1 MKKLVFILSA
11 MLLLIGT
18 MDVQAQWGKKL
29 LKKAGESAKRATE
42 RNVERKVEQTVDKA
56 FEGAEDVVTGKGNNN
71 NEKEEPPTSTNSQ
84 GNFETMDDGEDLAQQ
99 EQQQPQQSLEM
110 TYAKSDFVPGDE
122 IIFEDDVTREQIGEF
137 LSQWDL
143 LKGTVEIAQINGD
156 KVILCVSQDDPVIAP
171 LFDNMKSYLPEK
183 FTLEFDF

>member
-56 FEGAEDVVTGKGNNN
+56 FEGAEDVVTGKGA
-71 NEKEEPPTSTNSQ
+71 TNKYK
-84 GNFETMDDGEDLAQQ
+84 F
-99 EQQQPQQSLEM
+99 
-110 TYAKSDFVPGDE
+110 
-122 IIFEDDVTREQIGEF
+122 TREF
-137 LSQWDL
+137 
-143 LKGTVEIAQINGD
+143 
-156 KVILCVSQDDPVIAP
+156 
-171 LFDNMKSYLPEK
+171 
-183 FTLEFDF
+183 

>member
-56 FEGAEDVVTGKGNNN
+56 FEGADLL
-71 NEKEEPPTSTNSQ
+71 
-84 GNFETMDDGEDLAQQ
+84 GEDLR
-99 EQQQPQQSLEM
+99 
-110 TYAKSDFVPGDE
+110 
-122 IIFEDDVTREQIGEF
+122 EDGAFGVNAGG
-137 LSQWDL
+137 
-143 LKGTVEIAQINGD
+143 GTGD
-156 KVILCVSQDDPVIAP
+156 KIAAVNQDGAAVGGVDHDAGSVAHG
-171 LFDNMKSYLPEK
+171 
-183 FTLEFDF
+183 

>member
-56 FEGAEDVVTGKGNNN
+56 FEGAEDVVKMWHSRNSNNHSN
-71 NEKEEPPTSTNSQ
+71 HSK
-84 GNFETMDDGEDLAQQ
+84 
-99 EQQQPQQSLEM
+99 
-110 TYAKSDFVPGDE
+110 
-122 IIFEDDVTREQIGEF
+122 
-137 LSQWDL
+137 
-143 LKGTVEIAQINGD
+143 
-156 KVILCVSQDDPVIAP
+156 
-171 LFDNMKSYLPEK
+171 
-183 FTLEFDF
+183 

>member
-71 NEKEEPPTSTNSQ
+71 NEKEEPPIHKGILKLWMMGKIWHSRNS
-84 GNFETMDDGEDLAQQ
+84 NNH
-99 EQQQPQQSLEM
+99 SNHS
-110 TYAKSDFVPGDE
+110 K
-122 IIFEDDVTREQIGEF
+122 
-137 LSQWDL
+137 
-143 LKGTVEIAQINGD
+143 
-156 KVILCVSQDDPVIAP
+156 
-171 LFDNMKSYLPEK
+171 
-183 FTLEFDF
+183 

>member
-71 NEKEEPPTSTNSQ
+71 NEKEVENI
-84 GNFETMDDGEDLAQQ
+84 
-99 EQQQPQQSLEM
+99 
-110 TYAKSDFVPGDE
+110 KSIDP
-122 IIFEDDVTREQIGEF
+122 
-137 LSQWDL
+137 L
-143 LKGTVEIAQINGD
+143 LYSKLTHQKNIRI
-156 KVILCVSQDDPVIAP
+156 K
-171 LFDNMKSYLPEK
+171 
-183 FTLEFDF
+183 

>member
-84 GNFETMDDGEDLAQQ
+84 GNFETMDDGEDVAQQ

-137 LSQWDL
+137 PSQWDFAA
-143 LKGTVEIAQINGD
+143 IR
-156 KVILCVSQDDPVIAP
+156 
-171 LFDNMKSYLPEK
+171 
-183 FTLEFDF
+183 

>member
-71 NEKEEPPTSTNSQ
+71 NEKEEPPTSTNHK
-84 GNFETMDDGEDLAQQ
+84 G
-99 EQQQPQQSLEM
+99 
-110 TYAKSDFVPGDE
+110 
-122 IIFEDDVTREQIGEF
+122 I
-137 LSQWDL
+137 
-143 LKGTVEIAQINGD
+143 LKLWMMGKIWHSRNSNNHSNHS
-156 KVILCVSQDDPVIAP
+156 K
-171 LFDNMKSYLPEK
+171 
-183 FTLEFDF
+183 

>member
-56 FEGAEDVVTGKGNNN
+56 FEGAEDVVTGIIIMKRRSHQQVQIHKGILKLWMMGKIWHSRNSNNHSN
-71 NEKEEPPTSTNSQ
+71 HSK
-84 GNFETMDDGEDLAQQ
+84 
-99 EQQQPQQSLEM
+99 
-110 TYAKSDFVPGDE
+110 
-122 IIFEDDVTREQIGEF
+122 
-137 LSQWDL
+137 
-143 LKGTVEIAQINGD
+143 
-156 KVILCVSQDDPVIAP
+156 
-171 LFDNMKSYLPEK
+171 
-183 FTLEFDF
+183 

>member
-56 FEGAEDVVTGKGNNN
+56 FEGAEDVVTGIIIMKRRSHQQVQIHKGILKLWMMGKMWHSRNSNNHSN
-71 NEKEEPPTSTNSQ
+71 HSK
-84 GNFETMDDGEDLAQQ
+84 
-99 EQQQPQQSLEM
+99 
-110 TYAKSDFVPGDE
+110 
-122 IIFEDDVTREQIGEF
+122 
-137 LSQWDL
+137 
-143 LKGTVEIAQINGD
+143 
-156 KVILCVSQDDPVIAP
+156 
-171 LFDNMKSYLPEK
+171 
-183 FTLEFDF
+183 

>member
-56 FEGAEDVVTGKGNNN
+56 FEGAEDVGKGNNN
-71 NEKEEPPTSTNSQ
+71 NEKEEPLTSTNSQ
-84 GNFETMDDGEDLAQQ
+84 GNFETMDDGEDVAQQ
-99 EQQQPQQSLEM
+99 EQQQPQQSL
-110 TYAKSDFVPGDE
+110 K
-122 IIFEDDVTREQIGEF
+122 
-137 LSQWDL
+137 
-143 LKGTVEIAQINGD
+143 
-156 KVILCVSQDDPVIAP
+156 
-171 LFDNMKSYLPEK
+171 
-183 FTLEFDF
+183 

>member
-56 FEGAEDVVTGKGNNN
+56 FEGAEDVVTGKGNIIMKRRSHQQVQIHKGILKLWMMGKIWHSRNSNN
-71 NEKEEPPTSTNSQ
+71 HSNHSK
-84 GNFETMDDGEDLAQQ
+84 
-99 EQQQPQQSLEM
+99 
-110 TYAKSDFVPGDE
+110 
-122 IIFEDDVTREQIGEF
+122 
-137 LSQWDL
+137 
-143 LKGTVEIAQINGD
+143 
-156 KVILCVSQDDPVIAP
+156 
-171 LFDNMKSYLPEK
+171 
-183 FTLEFDF
+183 